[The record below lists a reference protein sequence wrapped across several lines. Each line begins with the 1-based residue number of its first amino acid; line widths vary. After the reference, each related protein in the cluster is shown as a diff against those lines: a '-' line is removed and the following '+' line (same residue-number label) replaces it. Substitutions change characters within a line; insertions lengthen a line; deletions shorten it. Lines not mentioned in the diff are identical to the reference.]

1 MSSFPLSLLAG
12 VIIVK
17 NIIIVRKAEKSKT
30 VNESVKFAA
39 VLP

>member
-1 MSSFPLSLLAG
+1 MSSFPVSLLVG
-12 VIIVK
+12 LIIVR
-17 NIIIVRKAEKSKT
+17 NIIIVRKVEKSKT